1 MGSINVIVENSD
13 LKEDDDAEDMVVME
27 TKGNGSDSLEN
38 STNFKVNDQLTQE
51 HGHLVAQILETQKE
65 LVNNDNVDVM
75 PKKINIAWDISS
87 KRDIITK
94 EIDKLRNTI
103 QTLTRATNPLGK
115 LLDYF
120 QEDVEIMQ
128 KELLEWKNQYQQVN
142 EQLKIEKMKTQE
154 LIEPMKETLKEID
167 HNMKIQLNKIC
178 QKKYKNYKNINKKIE
193 KP

>member
-1 MGSINVIVENSD
+1 MKYELLVFSFRTPMGSINVIVENSD

-51 HGHLVAQILETQKE
+51 HGHLVALILETQKE

-142 EQLKIEKMKTQE
+142 EQLKIEKNENTRINRTYE
-154 LIEPMKETLKEID
+154 R
-167 HNMKIQLNKIC
+167 
-178 QKKYKNYKNINKKIE
+178 NIKRN
-193 KP
+193 